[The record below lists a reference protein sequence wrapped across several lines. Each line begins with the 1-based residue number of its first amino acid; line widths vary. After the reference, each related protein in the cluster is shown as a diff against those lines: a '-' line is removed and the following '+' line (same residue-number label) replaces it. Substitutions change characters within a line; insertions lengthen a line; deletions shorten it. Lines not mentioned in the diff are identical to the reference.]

1 MKICGKCKLPK
12 EPFYKDKNSKD
23 GLARWCK
30 DCDKSW
36 RKTPEFVA
44 KRRKRRN
51 EAYHNGELRDK
62 KLKYHFGFSLE
73 DYNAMFVSQ
82 GGVCAICSE
91 TSKDG
96 RRLSVDHDH
105 ATDKV
110 RGLLCGSCNRAIGLL
125 KDKPSVAMSAAS
137 YLLKNLTGVNNG
149 QA

>member
-1 MKICGKCKLPK
+1 MKTCGKCKVPK
-12 EPFYKDKNSKD
+12 DDSCFYKEKRKVD
-23 GLARWCK
+23 GLHGWCK
-30 DCDKSW
+30 ECDKTW
-36 RKTPEFVA
+36 RKKPEILARRNA
-44 KRRKRRN
+44 KRS
-51 EAYHNGELRDK
+51 EAYHNGTTRDK

-73 DYNAMFVSQ
+73 NYNAMFVSQ

-91 TSKDG
+91 TSRDG

-137 YLLKNLTGVNNG
+137 YLLKHSNTG
-149 QA
+149 A